1 MKKGGD
7 LVLYRNRR
15 EEISSYI
22 ETEETRSRFT
32 SKQKGRD
39 LVLYRNRMD
48 EISSYIETEETRSRL
63 TSKQKGRDLVL
74 YLNKMDETRYRP
86 FFIAF
91 YYIFFLL

>member
-48 EISSYIETEETRSRL
+48 EISSYIETEGKRSRL
-63 TSKQKGRDLVL
+63 ISKQNGRDEISSVFHCILLHIFPIMNL
-74 YLNKMDETRYRP
+74 YS
-86 FFIAF
+86 A
-91 YYIFFLL
+91 